1 MEEEVQ
7 VAERGAEQ
15 LRAGHAE
22 LGVTPHHR
30 EVGHQRELERTAER
44 VRLDL
49 RDGDL
54 REGQELVVEAEAL
67 AVDAEAPALAGPPLV
82 GSSPYHAY
90 EFAMSAPVLNTPSAA
105 AQDHDLDVVVDRE
118 LLEVGRASCDASAG
132 RTRCAAPGCRS

>member
-1 MEEEVQ
+1 MKPVLAMARPSAGIRATFGRPVSARSATRVRVADLGEQTEVLELGRRSTMSPVSSRRRASTGPEPVEEEVQ

-49 RDGDL
+49 RD
-54 REGQELVVEAEAL
+54 R
-67 AVDAEAPALAGPPLV
+67 
-82 GSSPYHAY
+82 
-90 EFAMSAPVLNTPSAA
+90 
-105 AQDHDLDVVVDRE
+105 
-118 LLEVGRASCDASAG
+118 
-132 RTRCAAPGCRS
+132 

>member
-54 REGQELVVEAEAL
+54 REAQELVVEAEAL
-67 AVDAEAPALAGPPLV
+67 AVDAEAPALAGAPPRLLGPV
-82 GSSPYHAY
+82 PGVRV
-90 EFAMSAPVLNTPSAA
+90 AMSAPVLNTPPLPRRITTLMSSST
-105 AQDHDLDVVVDRE
+105 
-118 LLEVGRASCDASAG
+118 ASSS
-132 RTRCAAPGCRS
+132 R